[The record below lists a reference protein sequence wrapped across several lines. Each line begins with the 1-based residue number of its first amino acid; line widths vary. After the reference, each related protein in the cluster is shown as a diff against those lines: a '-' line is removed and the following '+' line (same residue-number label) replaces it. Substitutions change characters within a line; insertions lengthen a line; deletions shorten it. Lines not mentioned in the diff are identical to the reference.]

1 MRETTSKQE
10 FKESKWEKLGVYSE
24 KGDDQEEKRM
34 SVEKFWLLKIEAHFI
49 TKQRALDLIY
59 KPKWIQLRN
68 CVDL

>member
-34 SVEKFWLLKIEAHFI
+34 SVEKFWLVKNWSSFYHEVKGTRLEYISLNEF
-49 TKQRALDLIY
+49 
-59 KPKWIQLRN
+59 N
-68 CVDL
+68 